1 MRRIIN
7 LEVGNDEAR
16 LNRLPNTMRYYNDIR
31 KYQTMSKEEEKQW
44 FIRLRDGTEK
54 EKKEAREHIIKCNQ
68 RLVIATAKR
77 YANENDLTDYINE
90 ANIGLMEAIDK
101 FDVSMDFKFSS
112 YAVWFLVRSIN
123 AYKYNTLPMVRQ
135 TNQYKIFHTISK
147 AQNKFFQENERY
159 PTDDELLDILN
170 NVYHKEIQ
178 EKTDVIKSVYSS
190 IDVAADDDDKAGF
203 GDVIEFQTASASTN
217 GYVSQMDNNF
227 NKILLKKLFK
237 YLTKRET
244 DILMMRFGMYEDN
257 GLKREFELSEIGE
270 RIGLTPERVRQLE
283 LGAIKK
289 LQDHYGKSFRIDRV

>member
-31 KYQTMSKEEEKQW
+31 KYQTMSKEEEKKW
-44 FIRLRDGTEK
+44 FLKLRDGTAK
-54 EKKEAREHIIKCNQ
+54 EKKEAREYIIKCNQ

-135 TNQYKIFHTISK
+135 TNQYKIFHTLSK
-147 AQNKFFQENERY
+147 ARNNFFQIHERY

-170 NVYHKEIQ
+170 DVYHKEIQ

-190 IDVAADDDDKAGF
+190 IDVAADDDDKVGF
-203 GDVIEFQTASASTN
+203 GDVIEFQNTSASTN
-217 GYVSQMDNNF
+217 GYVSQMDSNF
-227 NKILLKKLFK
+227 NKVLLKKLFK
-237 YLTKRET
+237 YLTKREV

-257 GLKREFELSEIGE
+257 GLKRELELNEIGE
-270 RIGLTPERVRQLE
+270 KIGLTPERVRQLE
-283 LGAIKK
+283 LGAIRK
-289 LQDHYGKSFRIDRV
+289 LQEHYGKSFRIDRV